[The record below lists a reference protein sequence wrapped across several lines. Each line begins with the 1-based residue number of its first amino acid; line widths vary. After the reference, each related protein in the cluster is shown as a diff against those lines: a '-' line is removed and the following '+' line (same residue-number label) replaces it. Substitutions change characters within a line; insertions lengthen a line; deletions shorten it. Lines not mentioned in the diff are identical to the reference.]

1 MATSLFACWNNSN
14 KLVMLTSYFIGGHM
28 ARIGDSLEG
37 KRVLITQ
44 SNEFMGP
51 ILCKVFE
58 EHGAIV
64 IADPRPMA
72 DPNIAEQVISDA
84 GDVDVLIANL
94 AVPAPSTPAE
104 QVTDEE
110 WQTVFSHIVDPM
122 PRLMRALL
130 PMMKAK
136 GAGKVVFMGSASAMR
151 GMKRFSTYSA
161 ARGAQVSYVR
171 AVGVEVAKD
180 NIQVNLIA
188 QNFVDNPTYFPP
200 EVQELEA
207 FQARLA
213 REVPIGRLATPEE
226 DALFAVFLASSE
238 VNFFVGQSIA
248 FAGGWIN

>member
-1 MATSLFACWNNSN
+1 MA
-14 KLVMLTSYFIGGHM
+14 K
-28 ARIGDSLEG
+28 IGDSLQG

-44 SNEFMGP
+44 SDDFMGP
-51 ILCKVFE
+51 ILCRVFE

-72 DPNIAEQVISDA
+72 ETAVAAAVISDA

-94 AVPAPSTPAE
+94 SVSAPSTAVE
-104 QVTDEE
+104 DVTDEE

-122 PRLMRALL
+122 PRLMRAVL

-171 AVGVEVAKD
+171 AVGTEVARD
-180 NIQVNLIA
+180 NIQINLIA

-200 EVQELEA
+200 EVQELDA

-238 VNFFVGQSIA
+238 VNFFVGQSIP
-248 FAGGWIN
+248 FAGGWVS